1 MILRIRDRVTAFPRL
16 PLVMG
21 IVNITDDSFS
31 GDGSLQ
37 IDQALETAR
46 RHVRSGADIIDVGG
60 ESARTNRP
68 EIAEAEESA
77 RILPFLTR
85 FEESHHGLKPVDE
98 QQLFPPMLSI
108 NTWRP
113 RVAEALLRAGGDL
126 LNDMSALPTNENAVI
141 AAKYGAGLLIMHS
154 VGRPKQRHT
163 HVRYSDIVCTLQ
175 SFFAEKIRDAIAAGV
190 SLESII
196 LDPGIDFAKQKQDNL
211 RIFRELETLRRFDR
225 PILLPVSRKT
235 VIGDVLGIADPAER
249 DAGTV
254 ACVVA
259 GMLRGALIFRV
270 HNVRAV
276 AQALRVI
283 YAICG
288 NESSVGRGSCRAACE
303 SAP

>member
-1 MILRIRDRVTAFPRL
+1 MILRIRDRAATFPRP

-31 GDGSLQ
+31 RDGSLQ

-68 EIAEAEESA
+68 EITEAEESA
-77 RILPFLTR
+77 RILPFLRR
-85 FEESHHGLKPVDE
+85 FGECHHGLKPVDE

-113 RVAEALLRAGGDL
+113 RVSEALLRAGGDL
-126 LNDMSALPTNENAVI
+126 LNDMSALPTEENAVI

-154 VGRPKQRHT
+154 VGLPKQPHT

-175 SFFAEKIRDAIAAGV
+175 SFFDEKIRDAIAAGV
-190 SLESII
+190 SPESII
-196 LDPGIDFAKQKQDNL
+196 LDPGIDFGKQKQDNL
-211 RIFRELETLRRFDR
+211 RIFRELEALRRFGR

-235 VIGDVLGIADPAER
+235 VIGDVLGIADPADR
-249 DAGTV
+249 DAGTI

-259 GMLRGALIFRV
+259 GMLRGASIFRV

-276 AQALRVI
+276 AQAIRVI
-283 YAICG
+283 HAIHGDACIAHKFLG
-288 NESSVGRGSCRAACE
+288 NF
-303 SAP
+303 